1 MHCHTVKF
9 ASSITM
15 YVVTADYVKS
25 AEIVRQEM
33 SDDSKECPTCGTAC
47 EVCWTEGED
56 NE

>member
-9 ASSITM
+9 ANSITM

-25 AEIVRQEM
+25 AKIVRQKM

-47 EVCWTEGED
+47 EVCWTEGEKD
-56 NE
+56 E

>member
-1 MHCHTVKF
+1 MHCHTVRF
-9 ASSITM
+9 ANSITM

-25 AEIVRQEM
+25 AEIVRQKM

-56 NE
+56 DD

>member
-1 MHCHTVKF
+1 
-9 ASSITM
+9 M

-33 SDDSKECPTCGTAC
+33 SDDSKECPTCNTAC